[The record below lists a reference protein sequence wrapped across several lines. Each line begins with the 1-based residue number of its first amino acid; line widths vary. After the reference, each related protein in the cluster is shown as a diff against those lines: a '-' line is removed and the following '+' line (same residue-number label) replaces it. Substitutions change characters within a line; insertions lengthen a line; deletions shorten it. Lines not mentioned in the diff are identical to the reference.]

1 MSVSVAPAPVPA
13 PLWLRD
19 GVADLVEREV
29 AWPRAVARRMDPA
42 TSRRSAV
49 LLLFG
54 PRPAVEGPA
63 VEGPGAGA
71 PTAAD
76 PAAAAPGELTAGSP
90 GPWRAP
96 ERAEDLD
103 LLLVR
108 RSTTVRHHAG
118 QVALPGGG
126 AEPGDHGPQSTALR
140 EAHEE
145 TGADPASIDVLGV
158 LPPLGIP
165 VSGNLVTPVIGWW
178 HTPGPIAPMD
188 PAEIDLV
195 RRVPLPHLLDP
206 ARRVRAYHP
215 PVKGIPRESWTPG
228 VELDEA
234 LMWGF
239 TGILV
244 TSVIAELGWSDGLTW
259 EAAGRTDAYE
269 WSGRS
274 R

>member
-1 MSVSVAPAPVPA
+1 MPQFQPAIVPEAAGAVPEAAGAVPA
-13 PLWLRD
+13 PGWLRD
-19 GVADLVEREV
+19 GIAELVARDV
-29 AWPRAVARRMDPA
+29 AWPREVSRRMDPA
-42 TSRRSAV
+42 TARRSAV

-54 PRPAVEGPA
+54 PRPAFD
-63 VEGPGAGA
+63 
-71 PTAAD
+71 D
-76 PAAAAPGELTAGSP
+76 PVASTSGHRGSRAAPA

-96 ERAEDLD
+96 QRPEDLD

-108 RSTTVRHHAG
+108 RSPTVRHHAG

-145 TGADPASIDVLGV
+145 TGAHPDSIDVLGV
-158 LPPLGIP
+158 LKPLGIP
-165 VSGNLVTPVIGWW
+165 VSGNVVTPVVGWW
-178 HTPGPIAPMD
+178 HTPGPIGPMD

-195 RRVPLPHLLDP
+195 RRVPVPLLLDP

-215 PVKGIPRESWTPG
+215 PIKGLPRETWTPG

-244 TSVIAELGWSDGLTW
+244 TSMLSELGWSDGLSW
-259 EAAGRTDAYE
+259 ESAGRTDVWE